1 MPPQHGY
8 HPQTFGPLVDILLL
22 ELTGMRVCEFWE
34 QRIRRPLGLDFY
46 IGLPESEFHR
56 VAQLQAPRIQPGH
69 MQKDEFYLEAFK
81 QQLYNVAPHMIGS
94 GPLMVGWALQI
105 LNYLS
110 DKSDYD

>member
-1 MPPQHGY
+1 MRY
-8 HPQTFGPLVDILLL
+8 SANSVMARNLWIL
-22 ELTGMRVCEFWE
+22 
-34 QRIRRPLGLDFY
+34 Y
-46 IGLPESEFHR
+46 K
-56 VAQLQAPRIQPGH
+56 